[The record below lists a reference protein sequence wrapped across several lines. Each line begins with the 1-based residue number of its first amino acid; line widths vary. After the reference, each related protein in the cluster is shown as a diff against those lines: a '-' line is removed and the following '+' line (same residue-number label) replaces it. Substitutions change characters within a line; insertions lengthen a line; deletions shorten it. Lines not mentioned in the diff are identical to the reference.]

1 MYYFQKKRE
10 RKEDGRK
17 KSNIYFMTLK
27 KRLVLGVFRIEKI
40 HDDDNDNRIEGR
52 EGGNRN

>member
-1 MYYFQKKRE
+1 
-10 RKEDGRK
+10 